1 MKRDLAKGLG
11 PILLLSAAL
20 ALPAAATAQPG
31 RYGYRAPYAGRPY
44 SQTGIDGFISSEGG
58 RCPSIRDHRSGRT
71 YPLTG
76 VTRELRPGDHVVL
89 NARPVAGSTCGAG
102 GSALQVLE
110 IRTVWTDDGHG
121 SAYFDARRDGSFGR
135 FILSNRDRGGWY
147 SDRYAY
153 LRQGRT
159 TPRGGPYGQDAGRYD
174 RSRPYHDG
182 QNGQGQ
188 YNRGPEPNAPNAPN
202 AAPYDDGYAPNGQDD
217 SNGQYDNYDNG
228 GTPDDQYAPNAPNG
242 SYDDRADRSGD
253 NRQLI
258 TVDGTLDYNG
268 ACPAVRD
275 GNGTSYDLAGQ
286 LGNHH
291 DGDRVRV
298 LGFAAGR
305 SSCGG
310 TALEVQEIRK
320 R

>member
-11 PILLLSAAL
+11 SVLLLSAAL
-20 ALPAAATAQPG
+20 ALPSAAAAQPG
-31 RYGYRAPYAGRPY
+31 RYGNRAPYPGRSY
-44 SQTGIDGFISSEGG
+44 GQTGIDGFISSEGG

-89 NARPVAGSTCGAG
+89 DARPVDGSTCGAG

-110 IRTVWTDDGHG
+110 VRTVWTGGDHG

-159 TPRGGPYGQDAGRYD
+159 TPRGGPYGQDAGRHD
-174 RSRPYHDG
+174 RSRPYYDG
-182 QNGQGQ
+182 QDDSGM
-188 YNRGPEPNAPNAPN
+188 PPPNALAPNAP
-202 AAPYDDGYAPNGQDD
+202 APNDDRYPPDTSYDNSYDNGQGGQG
-217 SNGQYDNYDNG
+217 GQYDESDAPEAPAPG
-228 GTPDDQYAPNAPNG
+228 GA
-242 SYDDRADRSGD
+242 YDDRTDRSGGD
-253 NRQLI
+253 RQLI

-268 ACPAVRD
+268 ACPVVRV
-275 GNGTSYDLAGQ
+275 GNGTSYDLAGD